1 MNRSTSRLVTVLAG
15 MLLCTAAAT
24 TASSGVLTPAGFE
37 CTQWDLTGHFT
48 LVQTNV
54 SSPSFRLAQTPVG
67 LQGTAF
73 YAYTE
78 DDDCI
83 IVFCGD
89 DYFEVHG
96 SVDGTVV
103 GDEVELVAYWN
114 NGTTGVYSGKVG
126 QQGRMEG
133 NTYDRQHPQVIAR
146 WYSQTPVKC
155 LAGTTSTGERIGTTS
170 SALGTAPAPVAVRPQ
185 GRVRIGGAAPTPSTL
200 TKCEAAKAAR
210 ARNSPAAPGLEKQC
224 AAEQASGVSNA
235 ATATDA
241 VRRRPRG
248 ESPTTTMSEKFGAGG
263 AALLAF
269 AASQPEST
277 IKVRVRYKKA
287 FGYKGD
293 QSAFGYVG
301 PTSCDAFSISVA
313 PVASTRQRD
322 PYRISS
328 DSKMA
333 DVGGYYICNYL
344 VSDMPLNQAM
354 AVSVRMSGENASGA
368 WNGGDEPQPPTGQ
381 QRTIFDPTRTA
392 TLNAT
397 QPRARLSF
405 EMIYAPVVSR

>member
-1 MNRSTSRLVTVLAG
+1 MKTSALKMTTAVAG
-15 MLLCTAAAT
+15 ILFCTAAAT
-24 TASSGVLTPAGFE
+24 TASSGVLTPAE
-37 CTQWDLTGHFT
+37 LDCTQWDLSGHFT
-48 LVQTNV
+48 LVQTNET
-54 SSPSFRLAQTPVG
+54 SPSFKLAKTPVG

-78 DDDCI
+78 EVACF
-83 IVFCGD
+83 IVSCGD

-103 GDEVELVAYWN
+103 GNEVELVAYWN

-126 QQGRMEG
+126 PQGRVEG

-146 WYSQTPVKC
+146 WYSQTPVTC
-155 LAGTTSTGERIGTTS
+155 LAGTTSTGEQIGTTS

-185 GRVRIGGAAPTPSTL
+185 GRVRVGGAAPTPSTL
-200 TKCEAAKAAR
+200 TKCEAAKQAR

-224 AAEQASGVSNA
+224 AAERASGVSAA

-248 ESPTTTMSEKFGAGG
+248 ESPTVTKVEKFGPGG

-269 AASQPEST
+269 VASQPENT
-277 IKVRVRYKKA
+277 IKVRVRYRKE

-293 QSAFGYVG
+293 TGAFGYVG

-313 PVASTRQRD
+313 PVTSTRQRD

-328 DSKMA
+328 DSRMA
-333 DVGGYYICNYL
+333 DLGGYYMCSYL
-344 VSDMPLNQAM
+344 VSELPLDQAM
-354 AVSVRMSGENASGA
+354 EVSVRMSAENSAGA
-368 WNGGDEPQPPTGQ
+368 WNGGDDAQPPTGT
-381 QRTIFDPTRTA
+381 QRTIFEPTRTA
-392 TLNAT
+392 TLNAS
-397 QPRARLSF
+397 QPRARLSY